1 MIMMMMRCDPS
12 CSPGDL
18 LSYRSPVEFLEV
30 VGARRNG
37 GGLEWILKTEQHSFY
52 LNINANVVSFRAFLS
67 AAII

>member
-1 MIMMMMRCDPS
+1 MSIASLTLLVYQCDT
-12 CSPGDL
+12 
-18 LSYRSPVEFLEV
+18 RSINFTSFQV

-67 AAII
+67 AAFI